1 MSTPEEPPQLTRRQL
16 RELRNTAATPIITD
30 AESPP
35 PGEGTAQPDEHA
47 RGAAPA
53 DGTVADETAVAE
65 APPAPLPRAA
75 EAITLRDAPVEPDAE
90 TSAPSGRGE
99 GRSLTRREIRQRE
112 RLRTASVP
120 VITAEVLA
128 ATRIEQEPD
137 ESVESDDTA
146 RAGADS
152 GSSTAEEDVIEAEV
166 ITDAVDTAAADV
178 PDHADAEAAAQP
190 EQVIVSA
197 PDAEPSTPSAAARE
211 ETDGLAEE
219 QAEESAESPERHEAG
234 ALQDDDERRVVAPA
248 LGADLLQGQPSHVEV
263 PASFDQLLTRGSATG
278 ALSMPNALILSQTP
292 EGGSLT
298 SPVAATGEI
307 LITGTFALPDHYG
320 ATGTVPGRA
329 DGKEAD
335 AVLVD
340 GELPA
345 ASSPT
350 PIAASAA
357 ISTIKSADEIIKP
370 PAPERGSRLMVVLA
384 ITAGVLAVALAG
396 VLILAI
402 TTGIF

>member
-1 MSTPEEPPQLTRRQL
+1 MSTPEETPQLTRRQL
-16 RELRNTAATPIITD
+16 RELRNTAATPIIT
-30 AESPP
+30 
-35 PGEGTAQPDEHA
+35 
-47 RGAAPA
+47 
-53 DGTVADETAVAE
+53 ETQERATE
-65 APPAPLPRAA
+65 QPPAPSPRAA
-75 EAITLRDAPVEPDAE
+75 EPDASPEPVAPPE
-90 TSAPSGRGE
+90 TPAEPAAPPTTADDGSRP
-99 GRSLTRREIRQRE
+99 LTRREIRQRE

-120 VITAEVLA
+120 VITSEILAVTAAEREKHAAERAAAEVPADDWSDPSASSATSVEEQSPDRASEVVQAETVDEAPAQPIESESSLA
-128 ATRIEQEPD
+128 AVEELVVTEVHAD
-137 ESVESDDTA
+137 EGAAGGGPSAAVEAERTDAAASA
-146 RAGADS
+146 ADS
-152 GSSTAEEDVIEAEV
+152 EAGGAEPAPSADAEEDEK
-166 ITDAVDTAAADV
+166 
-178 PDHADAEAAAQP
+178 
-190 EQVIVSA
+190 
-197 PDAEPSTPSAAARE
+197 
-211 ETDGLAEE
+211 
-219 QAEESAESPERHEAG
+219 
-234 ALQDDDERRVVAPA
+234 RVVASA
-248 LGADLLQGQPSHVEV
+248 FGADLLQGTSGEPEV
-263 PASFDQLLTRGSATG
+263 PASFDQLLTRGSAATG
-278 ALSMPNALILSQTP
+278 AISMPNALILSQTP

-298 SPVAATGEI
+298 APVTATGEI

-320 ATGTVPGRA
+320 STGTVPGHA

>member
-1 MSTPEEPPQLTRRQL
+1 M
-16 RELRNTAATPIITD
+16 
-30 AESPP
+30 
-35 PGEGTAQPDEHA
+35 
-47 RGAAPA
+47 
-53 DGTVADETAVAE
+53 
-65 APPAPLPRAA
+65 
-75 EAITLRDAPVEPDAE
+75 
-90 TSAPSGRGE
+90 
-99 GRSLTRREIRQRE
+99 TRREIRQRE

-120 VITAEVLA
+120 VITSEVLA
-128 ATRIEQEPD
+128 ATRLDAEPGGASDDESGDASTPDDDVIQAEVVTEAVPSVSAEDDWSAPEPVASAPGAAWSAPARPVESEPAEVEPD
-137 ESVESDDTA
+137 NEGANTA
-146 RAGADS
+146 DADQPVAADA
-152 GSSTAEEDVIEAEV
+152 T
-166 ITDAVDTAAADV
+166 TDAVTDAAPAGEGREADKDERTDT
-178 PDHADAEAAAQP
+178 
-190 EQVIVSA
+190 
-197 PDAEPSTPSAAARE
+197 SAA
-211 ETDGLAEE
+211 T
-219 QAEESAESPERHEAG
+219 EAPV
-234 ALQDDDERRVVAPA
+234 ADRRIVAPT
-248 LGADLLQGQPSHVEV
+248 LGSDLLDGHAQGVEV
-263 PASFDQLLTRGSATG
+263 PASFDQLLTRGATG

-292 EGGSLT
+292 DGGSLT

-320 ATGTVPGRA
+320 STGTVPGRA

-402 TTGIF
+402 TTGIFS